1 MGSQRRQ
8 TQLGIKVPAV
18 MTDLARSYHD
28 RWNQLKAMESSRH
41 SRIQESIT
49 EFDTSNIM
57 DTSKLLMQRNLS

>member
-8 TQLGIKVPAV
+8 VQLGVKVPAE
-18 MTDLARSYHD
+18 MTDLAKSYRD
-28 RWNQLKAMESSRH
+28 RWNQLKAMVASRH

-57 DTSKLLMQRNLS
+57 DTSKPWDLP